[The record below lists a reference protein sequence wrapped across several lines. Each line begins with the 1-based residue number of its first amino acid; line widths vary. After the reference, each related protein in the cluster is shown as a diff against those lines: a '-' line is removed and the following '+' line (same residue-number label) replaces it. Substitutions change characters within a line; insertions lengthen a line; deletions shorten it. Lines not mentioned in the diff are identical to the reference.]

1 MEHQDP
7 NDRKH
12 RNFILDGDYPP
23 AGATVDVHGWPE
35 DAFEGEQRE
44 RLHRMEMEGGDLRGS
59 QLIHDIPNSPEMYEE
74 QTERQEYL
82 RACHGGVPDAPEDL
96 PQPPTPFT
104 GMKS

>member
-35 DAFEGEQRE
+35 DA
-44 RLHRMEMEGGDLRGS
+44 L
-59 QLIHDIPNSPEMYEE
+59 
-74 QTERQEYL
+74 
-82 RACHGGVPDAPEDL
+82 
-96 PQPPTPFT
+96 
-104 GMKS
+104 